1 MTEENNTQT
10 EEKIVLGGRST
21 EIVKCAKC
29 GKEITVEERH
39 SFEGENGEDIYFCNT
54 CMEEINKEL
63 EEETKNPNMLGAIA
77 LGSIAGII
85 GCIIWFIIT
94 SATKT
99 SFGIL
104 AIGLGWLIG
113 KAVSLGAGNKKGLNL
128 QLLAAGIMIVFLL
141 LSEYLIYLYLL
152 GKEPN
157 LNMSVPVLFAQII
170 SSGMFLKMLVL
181 FIKWAVSPIGLI
193 IWGFGIYMAYIVPK
207 PTKL

>member
-113 KAVSLGAGNKKGLNL
+113 KAVSLGAG
-128 QLLAAGIMIVFLL
+128 IMIVFLL